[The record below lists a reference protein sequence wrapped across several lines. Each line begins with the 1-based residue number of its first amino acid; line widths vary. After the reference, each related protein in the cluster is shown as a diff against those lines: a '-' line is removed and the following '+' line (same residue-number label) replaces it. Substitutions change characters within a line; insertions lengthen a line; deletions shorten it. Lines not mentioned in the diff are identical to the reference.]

1 MVRVGAHSLQLVD
14 AATKRPLPEH
24 SHKNQ
29 TYVVGR
35 AGDEFL
41 LRITSHT
48 PNTRTVASPITVD
61 GCPIGYNFQQG
72 PTRYLTADLAP
83 VAANESD
90 SAGHAAALAFRFAAP
105 PPGAGSGHSGEVA
118 VTWSEA
124 EETNV
129 AASHDANRWGENA
142 AATAADGKKSGVGAL
157 KSTTGATATKIPW
170 AATTWK
176 RGRQLYTITLKYIEE
191 AGLVA
196 LGHRRAPTAAAAA
209 QETIDLTGDDD
220 AQPAR
225 AVKRQ
230 KREDGQEEEE
240 EEDDDGAVEEV
251 GEAEPSGAAARPT
264 RGRYIAFSVRSQPH
278 TPAATWCC
286 LFSGILWFLIPSLWR
301 R

>member
-1 MVRVGAHSLQLVD
+1 
-14 AATKRPLPEH
+14 
-24 SHKNQ
+24 
-29 TYVVGR
+29 
-35 AGDEFL
+35 
-41 LRITSHT
+41 
-48 PNTRTVASPITVD
+48 VD

-105 PPGAGSGHSGEVA
+105 PPGAGAGHSGEVA

-157 KSTTGATATKIPW
+157 KSTTGATAAKIPW

-176 RGRQLYTITLKYIEE
+176 RGRELYTITLKYIEE

-196 LGHRRAPTAAAAA
+196 LGHRRAPAAAAAA
-209 QETIDLTGDDD
+209 QETIDLTGDD
-220 AQPAR
+220 APPGAAR

-230 KREDGQEEEE
+230 KREDGQE

-278 TPAATWCC
+278 TPAATCCC
-286 LFSGILWFLIPSLWR
+286 LFSGCSTSLRW
-301 R
+301 